1 MSQTVNV
8 AFVQQFKSNL
18 ELLVQQEGS
27 VLLPVVRPEKI
38 TGKYTHFDRLGAG
51 EASEVLTR
59 HGDTPDPLNLT
70 HSRRRCILR
79 TFDASELVDNADKVR
94 MLIDPTSEYA
104 KSISNALGRKCDDI
118 ILSGL
123 YGTAYAVDSDDA
135 QSSVTLESLNSS
147 QQIITEDTGTS
158 NSDLIVAKLRAAKKR
173 LMKNNVQLQSERPIC
188 IHDGTALTDGL
199 LAETSVTSS
208 DYNTV
213 KALVAGEVDTFMG
226 FKFVWCERLNDAQ
239 HVYTGGTTAT
249 DVRSIVF
256 VPSAIGVAM
265 GRDMNV
271 RISERD
277 DKRYSTQVYG
287 AMDIGAVRRQEEKV
301 VVIECYRT

>member
-1 MSQTVNV
+1 MSYTVNT
-8 AFVQQFKSNL
+8 AFVQQFKNNL
-18 ELLVQQEGS
+18 ELLVQQKGS
-27 VLLPVVRPEKI
+27 IMLPVVSAERI
-38 TGKYTHFDRLGAG
+38 TGKYTHFDRLGSG

-59 HGDTPDPLNLT
+59 HGDTPSPLNLA

-79 TFDASELVDNADKVR
+79 TFDAAELVDNADKVR
-94 MLIDPTSEYA
+94 MLIDPTSEYST
-104 KSISNALGRKCDDI
+104 SIAYALGRKADDI
-118 ILSGL
+118 ILAGL
-123 YGTAYAVDSDDA
+123 YGTAYAVDSSDS
-135 QSSVTLESLNSS
+135 QTSVALSDLGSS
-147 QQIITEDTGTS
+147 QQIIDEDTGTA
-158 NSDLIVAKLRAAKKR
+158 NTDLTVAKLRAAKKR
-173 LMKNNVQLQSERPIC
+173 LMKNNVDLQSETPVC
-188 IHDGTALTDGL
+188 AHDGQALTDGL

-213 KALVAGEVDTFMG
+213 KALVAGEVNTFMG
-226 FKFVWCERLNDAQ
+226 FRFVWCERLADSQ
-239 HVYTGGTTAT
+239 HLTSEGFA
-249 DVRSIVF
+249 RAIVF

-265 GRDMNV
+265 GRDINV